1 MKQSIALL
9 TPRFSTTR
17 MVREYVGRYY
27 LAAREGQP
35 GGPGSSN

>member
-1 MKQSIALL
+1 MKRSVALL

-27 LAAREGQP
+27 LAARAGQP
-35 GGPGSSN
+35 GEPAASS